1 MIPLTD
7 DENKYYEKRKYCH
20 ICKRKFWTNENE
32 KNKFK
37 I

>member
-20 ICKRKFWTNENE
+20 ICKRKFWTSENE